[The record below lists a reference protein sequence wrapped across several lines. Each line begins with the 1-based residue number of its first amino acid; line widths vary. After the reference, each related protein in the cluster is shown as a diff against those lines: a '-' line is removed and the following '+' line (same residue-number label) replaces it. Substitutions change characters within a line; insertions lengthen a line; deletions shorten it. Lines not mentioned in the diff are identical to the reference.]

1 MKNTF
6 KYIAFGIALLASS
19 FALNAQGTGTYHEEG
34 GMKTSKKVTGPVD
47 GYYTIS
53 LESFA
58 TGETTV
64 TETAT
69 PVDIVLVL
77 DVSGSMDYDLNTY
90 SYNARSSQ
98 AYTYNNYSGTYYY
111 LHTDGNYYAVSRGSY
126 DTTTGNWPNQTTTRH
141 YYLSYSVNG
150 TTYYLFGD
158 SVTTD
163 RPSTPSGQSDGSW
176 FNPSYGGGDTTIWT
190 GVLYNRVT
198 TSTESRLV
206 ALKKAVQTFVNTV
219 NHNANY
225 DSKENQRET
234 PLTNQIA
241 VVKYAMNQFVSNNGT
256 VQNTSN
262 NPANATGRDVL
273 TPGNHISNSNYNP
286 TEVLVSF
293 TDVSTTAGVDAVM
306 DGQGQSDGVN
316 DLSAAGATASDFGM
330 TKAWYLLN
338 QNSIKNRE
346 SNKVVVLFTDG
357 SPTHERN
364 FDSNVA
370 NRTISWAKSIKDDF
384 NATVFTIGVFDEE
397 TDDIRNYMNWTSSN
411 YPNATGWNAAGSG
424 GGDKGYYQNASGAD
438 LTEIFKAVASASA
451 AADATAGASTQVRD
465 VVSNSFILPSG
476 DAAGITIKVADVKSD
491 GSGWE
496 DAVTATGVN
505 YEVKTVTTSTGE
517 EHQELMVTG
526 FDYTKAD
533 TYNDSGFTVTAGNWV
548 GERYT
553 SSTDKYWAGKKLIIE
568 FKVQANGEAT
578 GGDGSATNHP
588 DSGVYVQDFNDDGS
602 PKLDDDGNPVY
613 HRVNQYDVPHTPLPI
628 LIKIQKDGLRTGE
641 SATFQLFRARPK
653 GWNEDGE
660 TLEEKMAN
668 VEYNAIG
675 KPLPDLHEFDPDAGN
690 GKTYD
695 PNDPMDYL
703 EGIGWDD
710 WSKVVLTNKGAD
722 NAAILKTLYGL
733 DPGWVYMVVEDDWGW
748 AYELTGESTRETTS
762 DSELNPFKF
771 HNKARTQNAAGDPIV
786 KHAEAVTIN
795 HFQTLEGEGAR
806 EEHYKSSKTNFQSN

>member
-1 MKNTF
+1 MDRYYGDN
-6 KYIAFGIALLASS
+6 ASS
-19 FALNAQGTGTYHEEG
+19 
-34 GMKTSKKVTGPVD
+34 
-47 GYYTIS
+47 I
-53 LESFA
+53 
-58 TGETTV
+58 
-64 TETAT
+64 
-69 PVDIVLVL
+69 
-77 DVSGSMDYDLNTY
+77 
-90 SYNARSSQ
+90 
-98 AYTYNNYSGTYYY
+98 
-111 LHTDGNYYAVSRGSY
+111 
-126 DTTTGNWPNQTTTRH
+126 
-141 YYLSYSVNG
+141 
-150 TTYYLFGD
+150 
-158 SVTTD
+158 
-163 RPSTPSGQSDGSW
+163 
-176 FNPSYGGGDTTIWT
+176 
-190 GVLYNRVT
+190 
-198 TSTESRLV
+198 
-206 ALKKAVQTFVNTV
+206 
-219 NHNANY
+219 
-225 DSKENQRET
+225 
-234 PLTNQIA
+234 
-241 VVKYAMNQFVSNNGT
+241 
-256 VQNTSN
+256 
-262 NPANATGRDVL
+262 
-273 TPGNHISNSNYNP
+273 TPGNHVYDYTYQSGWQTLTLEDANYS
-286 TEVLVSF
+286 EVVVGF
-293 TDVSTTAGVDAVM
+293 TDVSTTAGVNAVM
-306 DGQGQSDGVN
+306 GEGTAVGVN
-316 DLSAAGATASDFGM
+316 DLTARGATASDYGM
-330 TKAWYLLN
+330 TKAEYLLN
-338 QNSIKNRE
+338 QDAIKNRE

-357 SPTHERN
+357 EPTYTN
-364 FDSNVA
+364 GFSTDVA
-370 NRTISWAKSIKDDF
+370 GNTIGIAYRLKNTNK
-384 NATVFTIGVFDEE
+384 ATVFTIGVFDEE
-397 TDDIRNYMNWTSSN
+397 TTNIKNYMNWTSSN
-411 YPNATGWNAAGSG
+411 YPNQQGWSNNGSTTTPTTGS
-424 GGDKGYYQNASGAD
+424 YYQNASGAD
-438 LTEIFKAVASASA
+438 LKAIFKAVASASA

-588 DSGVYVQDFNDDGS
+588 DSGVYVQDFNDDGT
-602 PKLDDDGNPVY
+602 PKLDADGNPVY

-653 GWNEDGE
+653 GWNEEGE

-675 KPLPDLHEFDPDAGN
+675 KPLPELHEFNPDAGN

-722 NAAILKTLYGL
+722 NAGVLKTLYGL

-771 HNKARTQNAAGDPIV
+771 HNKARTVNEAGDPIV

-806 EEHYKSSKTNFQSN
+806 EEHYKSSKTNFQSK

>member
-19 FALNAQGTGTYHEEG
+19 LALNAQTYHEEG
-34 GMKTSKKVTGPVD
+34 GMKTSKTVTGPVN

-77 DVSGSMDYDLNTY
+77 DVSGSMDENMATTY
-90 SYNARSSQ
+90 SYTARASQSYSYSS
-98 AYTYNNYSGTYYY
+98 YGTNTYYY
-111 LHTDGNYYAVSRGSY
+111 LHTDGNYYAVSRGGSSSS
-126 DTTTGNWPNQTTTRH
+126 RR
-141 YYLSYSVNG
+141 YLRYTVNG
-150 TTYYLFGD
+150 TYWYLSGTG
-158 SVTTD
+158 STTTET
-163 RPSTPSGQSDGSW
+163 R
-176 FNPSYGGGDTTIWT
+176 FNGNDTTIFT
-190 GVLYNRVT
+190 GVLYTRT
-198 TSTESRLV
+198 QSPTRTKLA
-206 ALKKAVQTFVNTV
+206 ALKSAVSTFVNTV
-219 NHNANY
+219 HHNALY
-225 DSKENQRET
+225 DSKETLRDT

-241 VVKYAMNQFVSNNGT
+241 VVKYAMNRYYNDDEDSLEPGDHSYYYNNRVT
-256 VQNTSN
+256 N
-262 NPANATGRDVL
+262 ANY
-273 TPGNHISNSNYNP
+273 S
-286 TEVLVSF
+286 EVVVGF
-293 TDVSTTAGVDAVM
+293 TDVSTAAGVNAVM
-306 DGQGQSDGVN
+306 GEGSAVGVN
-316 DLSAAGATASDFGM
+316 DLHAAGATASDYGM
-330 TKAWYLLN
+330 TKAEYLLN
-338 QNSIKNRE
+338 QDAIKNRE

-357 SPTHERN
+357 SPTYADG
-364 FDSNVA
+364 FQTAVA
-370 NRTISWAKSIKDDF
+370 GSTIGIAYRLKNTNK
-384 NATVFTIGVFDEE
+384 ATVFTIGVFDEE
-397 TDDIRNYMNWTSSN
+397 TTNIKNYMNWTSSN
-411 YPNATGWNAAGSG
+411 YPNQQQWVNNGSTTTPAENSF
-424 GGDKGYYQNASGAD
+424 YQNASGAD
-438 LTEIFKAVASASA
+438 LDEIFKAVAHASA

-476 DAAGITIKVADVKSD
+476 DAAGITIKVADVSSD
-491 GSGWE
+491 GLGWE
-496 DAVTATGVN
+496 DPETATGVS

-526 FDYTKAD
+526 FDYTAAD
-533 TYNDSGFTVTAGNWV
+533 TYNAEGFTITPGNWV
-548 GERYT
+548 GERYR
-553 SSTDKYWAGKKLIIE
+553 SKTDSYWAGKKLIIE

-578 GGDGSATNHP
+578 GGDGTATNHP
-588 DSGVYVQDFNDDGS
+588 DSGVYVQEFNDDGS
-602 PKLDDDGNPVY
+602 PKLDEDGNPIY

-653 GWNEDGE
+653 GWDDEGE

-675 KPLPDLHEFDPDAGN
+675 KPLPDLHDFDSQD
-690 GKTYD
+690 GKLD
-695 PNDPMDYL
+695 QNDPMDYL

-722 NAAILKTLYGL
+722 NAGVLKTLYGL

-748 AYELTGESTRETTS
+748 AYELSGEHTRETTS
-762 DSELNPFKF
+762 DAELNPFKF
-771 HNKARTQNAAGDPIV
+771 HNKARTVNEAGDPIV

-806 EEHYKSSKTNFQSN
+806 EEHYKSSKTIFKSTNE